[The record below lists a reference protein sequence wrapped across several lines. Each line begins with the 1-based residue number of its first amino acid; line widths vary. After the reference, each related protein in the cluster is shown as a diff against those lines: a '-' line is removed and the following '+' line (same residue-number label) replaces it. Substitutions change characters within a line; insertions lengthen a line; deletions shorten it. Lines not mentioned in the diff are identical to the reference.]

1 MFYAFHRALSLL
13 KEEGLEARIARHT
26 KVAAQLRA
34 GLVGLGFT
42 PLGPANLLSNT
53 VACFTPPANTDPN
66 RLVRRLRDDHNIYIS
81 GGLGPLRGKT
91 IRIGTM
97 GTQAEPEVMEWLLKA
112 IRASL

>member
-26 KVAAQLRA
+26 RVAARLGA
-34 GLVGLGFT
+34 GLAGLGFS
-42 PLGPANLLSNT
+42 PLGRATLLSNT
-53 VACFTPPANTDPN
+53 VACFIPPASTAQN

-97 GTQAEPEVMEWLLKA
+97 GTQAEPEVVEWLLKA
-112 IRASL
+112 MRSSL